1 VIDFGGLAVG
11 DPACDLM
18 IAWSLFSGM
27 SREVFRVETA
37 VDEATWARGRGCA
50 LSQAVIFIPY
60 YRSTN
65 PTGVKNARR
74 MIAELLAE

>member
-37 VDEATWARGRGCA
+37 VDEATWLRGRGCA

-60 YRSTN
+60 YWHTN
-65 PTGVKNARR
+65 PIGVKNARH
-74 MIAELLAE
+74 MIDELFAE